1 MSVRTLASKNEYVEQ
16 KYNKWKEKYDI
27 PDYEEFMLK
36 SMFDLEHQYNN
47 TPDEHIK
54 TKSDILRTINDI
66 KKDCNFKYSKSQKIE
81 NIDKNIILI
90 VTDNDDRYLREIFY
104 DMLGKEVINY
114 KNVRNNS
121 VIITNKYIIKFKE
134 KDSDNLRGMRCNYFL
149 NLTGDKEF
157 ESQVLIPL
165 VRE

>member
-1 MSVRTLASKNEYVEQ
+1 MRTLAQKNEYVEQ
-16 KYNKWKEKYDI
+16 KYVKWKEKYDI

-36 SMFDLEHQYNN
+36 VMFDLEHQYNN

-81 NIDKNIILI
+81 DKDKNIILI

-104 DMLGKEVINY
+104 NMLGKEVINY
-114 KNVRNNS
+114 TDVRNNS
-121 VIITNKYIIKFKE
+121 VILTGKYIIKFKE
-134 KDSDNLRGMRCNYFL
+134 KNSNNLRGMRCDYFL
-149 NLTGDKEF
+149 NLTSDKKF
-157 ESQVLIPL
+157 ENEILIPM
-165 VRE
+165 VRDN